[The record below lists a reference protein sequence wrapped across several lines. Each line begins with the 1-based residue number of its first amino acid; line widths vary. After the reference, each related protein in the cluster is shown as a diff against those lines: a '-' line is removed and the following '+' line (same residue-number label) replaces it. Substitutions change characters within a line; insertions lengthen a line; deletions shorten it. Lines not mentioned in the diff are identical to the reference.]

1 MSITVSIN
9 FKVLQHIP
17 ADLVDYISN
26 NFRYPAGI
34 IGCRATN
41 PEMSLDCCE
50 YDIAIFNK
58 QSAGN
63 RFIRLGNH
71 GLEVITLRE
80 ISRINVMKLYKMI
93 IIQDDNSLSLSSSS
107 LSSANNVSAFQQHYL
122 KVLRGLGKK
131 SIINSLFYYEKI
143 TKNIQKNSVLAA
155 MWLKIAAYD
164 FLEGILAL
172 SEIKPMPIHEL
183 NQIRKITIERQ
194 DIAEG
199 VKIALECIGL
209 ERATRSTISRSIE
222 AICELNSMEYDKEL
236 IKIKVNHLLEK
247 GMISDCYYYLG
258 KMGHRC
264 LAYRDYKFL
273 SKYMKLIQISMDL
286 TKDMQQLEK
295 LHINLV
301 SISKIILKKL
311 SRYHSGCNRL

>member
-1 MSITVSIN
+1 M
-9 FKVLQHIP
+9 QHLP
-17 ADLVDYISN
+17 RDLVDYINN

-63 RFIRLGNH
+63 RFIRVGNH
-71 GLEVITLRE
+71 GLELITLAE
-80 ISRINVMKLYKMI
+80 ISRTNVMKLHNMI
-93 IIQDDNSLSLSSSS
+93 IIQDDDSLSLSSSS

-131 SIINSLFYYEKI
+131 SIINSLFYHETI
-143 TKNIQKNSVLAA
+143 TKNIQKNSVLGA

-199 VKIALECIGL
+199 IKIALECVGL

-273 SKYMKLIQISMDL
+273 SKYIKLIQISMDL
-286 TKDMQQLEK
+286 TKDIQQLER

-301 SISKIILKKL
+301 NISKIILKKL
-311 SRYHSGCNRL
+311 SHYHSGCNRL

>member
-1 MSITVSIN
+1 M
-9 FKVLQHIP
+9 QHLP
-17 ADLVDYISN
+17 RDLVDYINN

-63 RFIRLGNH
+63 RFIRVGNH
-71 GLEVITLRE
+71 GLELITLAE
-80 ISRINVMKLYKMI
+80 ISRTNVMKLHNMI
-93 IIQDDNSLSLSSSS
+93 IIQDDDSLSLSSSS
-107 LSSANNVSAFQQHYL
+107 LSSTNNVSAFQQHYL

-131 SIINSLFYYEKI
+131 SIINSLFYHETI
-143 TKNIQKNSVLAA
+143 TKNIQKNSVLGA
-155 MWLKIAAYD
+155 MWLKMAAYD

-199 VKIALECIGL
+199 IKIALECVGL

-273 SKYMKLIQISMDL
+273 SKYIKLIQISMDL
-286 TKDMQQLEK
+286 TKDIQQLER

-301 SISKIILKKL
+301 NISKIILKKL
-311 SRYHSGCNRL
+311 SHYHSGCNRL

>member
-1 MSITVSIN
+1 MR
-9 FKVLQHIP
+9 HIP
-17 ADLVDYISN
+17 NYLIDYISN

-41 PEMSLDCCE
+41 PDMSLDCCE

-58 QSAGN
+58 QSTGN

-107 LSSANNVSAFQQHYL
+107 LSSANNASAFQQHYL

-131 SIINSLFYYEKI
+131 SIINSLFYHEKI

-183 NQIRKITIERQ
+183 NQIRKITIEHQ

-199 VKIALECIGL
+199 VKIALECVGL

-222 AICELNSMEYDKEL
+222 AICELNSMEYDREL

-311 SRYHSGCNRL
+311 SYYHSGCNRL

>member
-1 MSITVSIN
+1 M
-9 FKVLQHIP
+9 QHLP
-17 ADLVDYISN
+17 RDLVDYINN

-63 RFIRLGNH
+63 RFIRVGNH
-71 GLEVITLRE
+71 GLELITLAE
-80 ISRINVMKLYKMI
+80 ISRTNVMKLHNMI
-93 IIQDDNSLSLSSSS
+93 IIQDDDSLSLSSSS
-107 LSSANNVSAFQQHYL
+107 SSSSVSSANNVFGYQKYYHR
-122 KVLRGLGKK
+122 VLRDLGKK
-131 SIINSLFYYEKI
+131 SIINSLFYHETI
-143 TKNIQKNSVLAA
+143 TKNIQKNSVLGA
-155 MWLKIAAYD
+155 MWLKMAAYD

-199 VKIALECIGL
+199 IKIALECVGL

-236 IKIKVNHLLEK
+236 IKIKVKHLLEK
-247 GMISDCYYYLG
+247 GMVSDCYYYLG
-258 KMGHRC
+258 KMGHRR

-286 TKDMQQLEK
+286 TKDIQQLER

-301 SISKIILKKL
+301 NISKIILKKL
-311 SRYHSGCNRL
+311 SHYHSGCNRL

>member
-1 MSITVSIN
+1 
-9 FKVLQHIP
+9 LRHIP
-17 ADLVDYISN
+17 DHLIDYISN

-58 QSAGN
+58 QSTGN
-63 RFIRLGNH
+63 RFIRLGNC
-71 GLEVITLRE
+71 GLEVITLTE
-80 ISRINVMKLYKMI
+80 ISRINLMKLYKMI

-122 KVLRGLGKK
+122 RVLRGLGKK

-183 NQIRKITIERQ
+183 NQIRKITIEHQ

-199 VKIALECIGL
+199 VKIALECVGL

-247 GMISDCYYYLG
+247 GMVSDCYYYLG

-301 SISKIILKKL
+301 NISKIILKKL
-311 SRYHSGCNRL
+311 SHYHSGCNRL

>member
-1 MSITVSIN
+1 
-9 FKVLQHIP
+9 
-17 ADLVDYISN
+17 
-26 NFRYPAGI
+26 
-34 IGCRATN
+34 
-41 PEMSLDCCE
+41 
-50 YDIAIFNK
+50 
-58 QSAGN
+58 
-63 RFIRLGNH
+63 
-71 GLEVITLRE
+71 
-80 ISRINVMKLYKMI
+80 MI
-93 IIQDDNSLSLSSSS
+93 IIQDDDSLSLSSSS
-107 LSSANNVSAFQQHYL
+107 SSSSISSANNVSGYQKYYL
-122 KVLRGLGKK
+122 RALRDFGKK
-131 SIINSLFYYEKI
+131 SIINSLFYHEKI
-143 TKNIQKNSVLAA
+143 TTNIQKNSVLAA

-164 FLEGILAL
+164 FLEGVLAL

-247 GMISDCYYYLG
+247 GMVSDCYYFLG

-264 LAYRDYKFL
+264 LAYKDYKFL

-286 TKDMQQLEK
+286 TKDMQQVEK

-311 SRYHSGCNRL
+311 SHYYSRCNRL

>member
-1 MSITVSIN
+1 
-9 FKVLQHIP
+9 LQHLP
-17 ADLVDYISN
+17 RDLVDYINN

-58 QSAGN
+58 QSTGN
-63 RFIRLGNH
+63 RFIRVGNH
-71 GLEVITLRE
+71 GLELITLTE
-80 ISRINVMKLYKMI
+80 ISRTNVMKLHNMI
-93 IIQDDNSLSLSSSS
+93 IIQDDDSLSLSSSS

-131 SIINSLFYYEKI
+131 SIINSLFYHETI
-143 TKNIQKNSVLAA
+143 TKNIQKNSVLGA

-199 VKIALECIGL
+199 IKIALECVGL

-273 SKYMKLIQISMDL
+273 SKYIKLIQISMDL
-286 TKDMQQLEK
+286 TKDIQQLER

-301 SISKIILKKL
+301 NISKIILKKL
-311 SRYHSGCNRL
+311 SHYHSGCNRL

>member
-1 MSITVSIN
+1 M
-9 FKVLQHIP
+9 QHLP
-17 ADLVDYISN
+17 RDLVDYINN

-41 PEMSLDCCE
+41 PELSLDCCE

-58 QSAGN
+58 QSVGN
-63 RFIRLGNH
+63 RFIRVGNH
-71 GLEVITLRE
+71 GLELITLTE
-80 ISRINVMKLYKMI
+80 ISRTNVMKLHNMI
-93 IIQDDNSLSLSSSS
+93 IIQDDDSLSLSSSS

-131 SIINSLFYYEKI
+131 SIINSLFYHETI
-143 TKNIQKNSVLAA
+143 TKNIQKNSVLGA

-199 VKIALECIGL
+199 IKIALECVGL

-273 SKYMKLIQISMDL
+273 SKYIKLIQISMDL
-286 TKDMQQLEK
+286 TKDIQQLER

-301 SISKIILKKL
+301 NISKIILKKL
-311 SRYHSGCNRL
+311 SHYHSGCNRL

>member
-1 MSITVSIN
+1 M
-9 FKVLQHIP
+9 QHLP
-17 ADLVDYISN
+17 RDLVDYINN

-58 QSAGN
+58 QSADN
-63 RFIRLGNH
+63 RFIRVGNH
-71 GLEVITLRE
+71 GLELITLTE
-80 ISRINVMKLYKMI
+80 ISRTNVMKLHNMI
-93 IIQDDNSLSLSSSS
+93 IIQDDDSLSLSSSS
-107 LSSANNVSAFQQHYL
+107 LSSANNISAFQQHYL

-131 SIINSLFYYEKI
+131 SIINSLFYHETI
-143 TKNIQKNSVLAA
+143 TKNIQKNSVLGA

-199 VKIALECIGL
+199 IKIALECVGL

-273 SKYMKLIQISMDL
+273 SKYIKLIQISMDL
-286 TKDMQQLEK
+286 TKDIQQLER

-301 SISKIILKKL
+301 NISKIILKKL
-311 SRYHSGCNRL
+311 SHYHSGCNRL

>member
-1 MSITVSIN
+1 
-9 FKVLQHIP
+9 LRHIP
-17 ADLVDYISN
+17 NYLIDYISN

-58 QSAGN
+58 QSTGN
-63 RFIRLGNH
+63 RFIRLGNC
-71 GLEVITLRE
+71 GLEVITLTE

-122 KVLRGLGKK
+122 RVLRGLGKK
-131 SIINSLFYYEKI
+131 SIINSLFYHEKI

-199 VKIALECIGL
+199 VKIALECVGI

-247 GMISDCYYYLG
+247 GMLSDCYYYLG

-311 SRYHSGCNRL
+311 SHYHSGCNRL

>member
-1 MSITVSIN
+1 
-9 FKVLQHIP
+9 LHHIP
-17 ADLVDYISN
+17 NYLIDYISN
-26 NFRYPAGI
+26 NFQYPAGI

-63 RFIRLGNH
+63 RFIRVGNH
-71 GLEVITLRE
+71 GLELINLTE
-80 ISRINVMKLYKMI
+80 ISMTNVMKFHNMI
-93 IIQDDNSLSLSSSS
+93 IIQDDDSLSLLSSS
-107 LSSANNVSAFQQHYL
+107 LSSANNISAFQQQHYL
-122 KVLRGLGKK
+122 RVLRGLGKK
-131 SIINSLFYYEKI
+131 SIINSLFYHEKI
-143 TKNIQKNSVLAA
+143 TKNIHKNSILGA

-199 VKIALECIGL
+199 IKIALECVGL

-273 SKYMKLIQISMDL
+273 SKYIKLIQISMDL
-286 TKDMQQLEK
+286 TKDIQQLER

-301 SISKIILKKL
+301 NISKIILKKL
-311 SRYHSGCNRL
+311 SHYHSGCNRL

>member
-1 MSITVSIN
+1 MR
-9 FKVLQHIP
+9 HIP
-17 ADLVDYISN
+17 NYLIDYISN

-41 PEMSLDCCE
+41 PDMSLDCCE

-58 QSAGN
+58 QSTGN

-107 LSSANNVSAFQQHYL
+107 LSSANNASAFQQHYL
-122 KVLRGLGKK
+122 RVLRGLGKK
-131 SIINSLFYYEKI
+131 SIINSLFYHEKI

-183 NQIRKITIERQ
+183 NQIRKITIEHQ

-199 VKIALECIGL
+199 VKIALECVGL

-222 AICELNSMEYDKEL
+222 AICELNSMEYDREL

-311 SRYHSGCNRL
+311 SYYHSGCNRL

>member
-1 MSITVSIN
+1 M
-9 FKVLQHIP
+9 QHLP
-17 ADLVDYISN
+17 RDLVDYINN

-63 RFIRLGNH
+63 RFIRVGNH
-71 GLEVITLRE
+71 GLELITLTE
-80 ISRINVMKLYKMI
+80 ISRTNVMKLHNMI
-93 IIQDDNSLSLSSSS
+93 IIQDDDSLSLSSSS

-122 KVLRGLGKK
+122 RVLRGLGKK
-131 SIINSLFYYEKI
+131 SIINSLFYHETI
-143 TKNIQKNSVLAA
+143 TKNIQKNSVLGA

-199 VKIALECIGL
+199 IKIALECVGL

-247 GMISDCYYYLG
+247 GMVSDCYYYLG

-273 SKYMKLIQISMDL
+273 SKYIKLIQISMDL
-286 TKDMQQLEK
+286 TKDIQQLER

-301 SISKIILKKL
+301 NISKIILKKL
-311 SRYHSGCNRL
+311 SHYHSGCNRL

>member
-1 MSITVSIN
+1 M
-9 FKVLQHIP
+9 QHLP
-17 ADLVDYISN
+17 RDLVDYINN

-58 QSAGN
+58 QSTGN
-63 RFIRLGNH
+63 RFIRVGNH
-71 GLEVITLRE
+71 GLELITLTE
-80 ISRINVMKLYKMI
+80 ISRTNVMKLHNMI
-93 IIQDDNSLSLSSSS
+93 IIQDDDSLSLSSSS

-131 SIINSLFYYEKI
+131 SIINSLFYHETI
-143 TKNIQKNSVLAA
+143 TKNIQKNSVLGA

-199 VKIALECIGL
+199 IKIALECVGL

-273 SKYMKLIQISMDL
+273 SKYIKLIQISMDL
-286 TKDMQQLEK
+286 TKDIQQLER

-301 SISKIILKKL
+301 NISKIILKKL
-311 SRYHSGCNRL
+311 SHYHSGCNRL

>member
-1 MSITVSIN
+1 
-9 FKVLQHIP
+9 LQHLP
-17 ADLVDYISN
+17 RDLVDYINN

-63 RFIRLGNH
+63 RFIRVGNH
-71 GLEVITLRE
+71 GLELITLAE
-80 ISRINVMKLYKMI
+80 ISRTNVMKLHNMI
-93 IIQDDNSLSLSSSS
+93 IIQDDDSLSLSSSS

-131 SIINSLFYYEKI
+131 SIINSLFYHETI
-143 TKNIQKNSVLAA
+143 TKNIQKNSVLGA

-199 VKIALECIGL
+199 IKIALECVGL

-273 SKYMKLIQISMDL
+273 SKYTKLIQISMDL
-286 TKDMQQLEK
+286 TKDIQQLER

-301 SISKIILKKL
+301 NISKIILKKL
-311 SRYHSGCNRL
+311 SHYHSGCNRL

>member
-1 MSITVSIN
+1 MR
-9 FKVLQHIP
+9 HIP
-17 ADLVDYISN
+17 DHLIDYISN

-41 PEMSLDCCE
+41 PDMSLDCCE

-58 QSAGN
+58 QSTGN
-63 RFIRLGNH
+63 RFIRLGNC
-71 GLEVITLRE
+71 GLEVITLTG

-93 IIQDDNSLSLSSSS
+93 IIQDDNSLSLSSSL

-122 KVLRGLGKK
+122 RVLRGLGKK
-131 SIINSLFYYEKI
+131 SIINSLFYHEKI

-183 NQIRKITIERQ
+183 NQIRKITIEHQ

-199 VKIALECIGL
+199 VKIALECVGL

-247 GMISDCYYYLG
+247 GMVSDCYYYLG

-286 TKDMQQLEK
+286 TKDIQQLER

-301 SISKIILKKL
+301 NISKIILKKL
-311 SRYHSGCNRL
+311 SHYHSGCNRL

>member
-1 MSITVSIN
+1 M
-9 FKVLQHIP
+9 QHIP

-63 RFIRLGNH
+63 RFIRVGNH
-71 GLEVITLRE
+71 GLELITLTE
-80 ISRINVMKLYKMI
+80 ISRTNVMKLHNMI
-93 IIQDDNSLSLSSSS
+93 IIQDDDSLSLSSSS
-107 LSSANNVSAFQQHYL
+107 LSSTNNVSAFQQHYL

-131 SIINSLFYYEKI
+131 SIINSLFYHETI
-143 TKNIQKNSVLAA
+143 TKNIQKNSVLGA
-155 MWLKIAAYD
+155 MWLKMAAYD

-199 VKIALECIGL
+199 IKIALECVGL

-273 SKYMKLIQISMDL
+273 SKYIKLIQISMDL
-286 TKDMQQLEK
+286 TKDIQQLER

-301 SISKIILKKL
+301 NISKIILKKL
-311 SRYHSGCNRL
+311 SHYHSGCNRL

>member
-1 MSITVSIN
+1 M
-9 FKVLQHIP
+9 QHLP
-17 ADLVDYISN
+17 RDLVDYINN

-41 PEMSLDCCE
+41 PELSLDCCE
-50 YDIAIFNK
+50 YDIAIFNN
-58 QSAGN
+58 QSVGN
-63 RFIRLGNH
+63 RFIRVGNH
-71 GLEVITLRE
+71 GLELITLTE
-80 ISRINVMKLYKMI
+80 ISRTNVMKLHNMI
-93 IIQDDNSLSLSSSS
+93 IIQDDDSLSLSSSS

-131 SIINSLFYYEKI
+131 SIINSLFYHETI
-143 TKNIQKNSVLAA
+143 TKNIQKNSVLGA

-199 VKIALECIGL
+199 IKIALECVGL

-273 SKYMKLIQISMDL
+273 SKYIKLIQISMDL
-286 TKDMQQLEK
+286 TKDIQQIER

-301 SISKIILKKL
+301 NISKIILKKL
-311 SRYHSGCNRL
+311 SHYHSGCNRL

>member
-1 MSITVSIN
+1 M
-9 FKVLQHIP
+9 QHLP
-17 ADLVDYISN
+17 RDLVDYINN

-63 RFIRLGNH
+63 RFIRVGNH
-71 GLEVITLRE
+71 GLELITLTE
-80 ISRINVMKLYKMI
+80 ISRTNVMKLHNMI
-93 IIQDDNSLSLSSSS
+93 IIQDDDSLSLSSSS

-122 KVLRGLGKK
+122 RVLRGLGKK
-131 SIINSLFYYEKI
+131 SIINSLFYHETI
-143 TKNIQKNSVLAA
+143 TKNIQKNSVIGA

-199 VKIALECIGL
+199 IKIALECVGL

-273 SKYMKLIQISMDL
+273 SKYIKLIQISMDL
-286 TKDMQQLEK
+286 TKDIQQLER

-301 SISKIILKKL
+301 NISKIILKKL
-311 SRYHSGCNRL
+311 SHYHSGCNRL

>member
-1 MSITVSIN
+1 
-9 FKVLQHIP
+9 
-17 ADLVDYISN
+17 
-26 NFRYPAGI
+26 
-34 IGCRATN
+34 
-41 PEMSLDCCE
+41 MSLDCCE

-63 RFIRLGNH
+63 RFIRVGNH
-71 GLEVITLRE
+71 GLELITLAE
-80 ISRINVMKLYKMI
+80 ISRTNVMKLHNMI
-93 IIQDDNSLSLSSSS
+93 IIQDDDSLSLSSSS
-107 LSSANNVSAFQQHYL
+107 LSSTNNVSAFQQHYL

-131 SIINSLFYYEKI
+131 SIINSLFYHETI
-143 TKNIQKNSVLAA
+143 TKNIQKNSVLGA
-155 MWLKIAAYD
+155 MWLKMAAYD

-199 VKIALECIGL
+199 IKIALECVGL

-273 SKYMKLIQISMDL
+273 SKYIKLIQISMDL
-286 TKDMQQLEK
+286 TKDIQQLER

-301 SISKIILKKL
+301 NISKTILKKL
-311 SRYHSGCNRL
+311 SHYHSGCNRL

>member
-1 MSITVSIN
+1 MR
-9 FKVLQHIP
+9 HIP
-17 ADLVDYISN
+17 DHLIDYISN

-41 PEMSLDCCE
+41 PDMSLDCCE

-58 QSAGN
+58 QSTGN
-63 RFIRLGNH
+63 RFIRLGNC
-71 GLEVITLRE
+71 GLEVITLTG

-93 IIQDDNSLSLSSSS
+93 IIQDDNSLSLSSSL

-122 KVLRGLGKK
+122 RVLRGLGKK
-131 SIINSLFYYEKI
+131 SIINSLFYHEKI

-183 NQIRKITIERQ
+183 NQIRKITIEHQ

-199 VKIALECIGL
+199 VKIALECVGL

-247 GMISDCYYYLG
+247 GMVSDCYYYLG

-273 SKYMKLIQISMDL
+273 SKYIKLIQISMDL
-286 TKDMQQLEK
+286 TKDIQQLER

-301 SISKIILKKL
+301 NISKIILKKL
-311 SRYHSGCNRL
+311 SHYHSGCNRL

>member
-1 MSITVSIN
+1 
-9 FKVLQHIP
+9 
-17 ADLVDYISN
+17 
-26 NFRYPAGI
+26 
-34 IGCRATN
+34 
-41 PEMSLDCCE
+41 
-50 YDIAIFNK
+50 
-58 QSAGN
+58 
-63 RFIRLGNH
+63 
-71 GLEVITLRE
+71 
-80 ISRINVMKLYKMI
+80 
-93 IIQDDNSLSLSSSS
+93 
-107 LSSANNVSAFQQHYL
+107 
-122 KVLRGLGKK
+122 
-131 SIINSLFYYEKI
+131 SIINSLFYYETI

-164 FLEGILAL
+164 FLNGILAL

-183 NQIRKITIERQ
+183 NQIRKITIEHQ

-247 GMISDCYYYLG
+247 GMVSDCYYYLG

-264 LAYRDYKFL
+264 LVYRDYEFL

-286 TKDMQQLEK
+286 TNDMQQLQK

-311 SRYHSGCNRL
+311 SHYYSGCNRL

>member
-1 MSITVSIN
+1 
-9 FKVLQHIP
+9 
-17 ADLVDYISN
+17 
-26 NFRYPAGI
+26 
-34 IGCRATN
+34 
-41 PEMSLDCCE
+41 MSLDCCE

-63 RFIRLGNH
+63 RFIRVGNH
-71 GLEVITLRE
+71 GLELITLTE
-80 ISRINVMKLYKMI
+80 ISRTNVMKLHNMI
-93 IIQDDNSLSLSSSS
+93 IIQDDDSLSLSSSS

-131 SIINSLFYYEKI
+131 SIINSLFYHETI
-143 TKNIQKNSVLAA
+143 TKNIQKNSVLGA

-222 AICELNSMEYDKEL
+222 AICELNSIEYDKEL

-247 GMISDCYYYLG
+247 GMVSDCYYYLG

-273 SKYMKLIQISMDL
+273 SNYTKLIQISMDL
-286 TKDMQQLEK
+286 TKDIQQLER

-301 SISKIILKKL
+301 NISKIILKKL
-311 SRYHSGCNRL
+311 SHYHSGCNRL

>member
-1 MSITVSIN
+1 
-9 FKVLQHIP
+9 LRHIP
-17 ADLVDYISN
+17 NYLIDYISN

-58 QSAGN
+58 QSTGN
-63 RFIRLGNH
+63 RFIRLGNC
-71 GLEVITLRE
+71 GLEVITLTE
-80 ISRINVMKLYKMI
+80 ISRINLMKLYKMI

-122 KVLRGLGKK
+122 RVLRGLGKK
-131 SIINSLFYYEKI
+131 SIINSLFYHEKI

-199 VKIALECIGL
+199 VKIALECVGI

-247 GMISDCYYYLG
+247 GMLSDCYYYLG

-311 SRYHSGCNRL
+311 SHYHSGCNRL

>member
-1 MSITVSIN
+1 
-9 FKVLQHIP
+9 
-17 ADLVDYISN
+17 
-26 NFRYPAGI
+26 
-34 IGCRATN
+34 
-41 PEMSLDCCE
+41 MSLDCCE

-58 QSAGN
+58 QSTGN
-63 RFIRLGNH
+63 RFIRLGNC
-71 GLEVITLRE
+71 GLEVITLTG

-93 IIQDDNSLSLSSSS
+93 IIQDDNSLSLSSSL

-122 KVLRGLGKK
+122 RVLRGLGKK
-131 SIINSLFYYEKI
+131 SIINSLFYHEKI
-143 TKNIQKNSVLAA
+143 TKNIQKNSVLGA

-183 NQIRKITIERQ
+183 NQIRKITIEHQ

-199 VKIALECIGL
+199 VKIALECVGL

-247 GMISDCYYYLG
+247 GMVSDCYYYLG

-301 SISKIILKKL
+301 NISKIILKKL
-311 SRYHSGCNRL
+311 SHYHSGCNRL

>member
-1 MSITVSIN
+1 
-9 FKVLQHIP
+9 
-17 ADLVDYISN
+17 
-26 NFRYPAGI
+26 
-34 IGCRATN
+34 
-41 PEMSLDCCE
+41 MSLDCCE

-58 QSAGN
+58 QLTGN

-107 LSSANNVSAFQQHYL
+107 LSSANNASAFQQHYL
-122 KVLRGLGKK
+122 RVLRGLGKK
-131 SIINSLFYYEKI
+131 SIINSLFYHEKI

-183 NQIRKITIERQ
+183 NQIRKITIEHQ
-194 DIAEG
+194 DVAEG
-199 VKIALECIGL
+199 VKIALECVGL

-222 AICELNSMEYDKEL
+222 AICELNSMQYDREL

-247 GMISDCYYYLG
+247 GMVSDCYYYLG

-295 LHINLV
+295 MHINLV

-311 SRYHSGCNRL
+311 SHYHSGCNRL

>member
-1 MSITVSIN
+1 M
-9 FKVLQHIP
+9 QHLP
-17 ADLVDYISN
+17 RDLVDYINN

-63 RFIRLGNH
+63 RFIRVGNH
-71 GLEVITLRE
+71 GLELITLTE
-80 ISRINVMKLYKMI
+80 ISRTNVMKLHNMI
-93 IIQDDNSLSLSSSS
+93 IIQDDDNLSLSSSS
-107 LSSANNVSAFQQHYL
+107 LSSAHNVSAFQQHYL

-131 SIINSLFYYEKI
+131 SIINSLFYHETI
-143 TKNIQKNSVLAA
+143 TKNIQKNSVLGA

-199 VKIALECIGL
+199 IKIALECVGL

-273 SKYMKLIQISMDL
+273 SKYIKLIQISMDL
-286 TKDMQQLEK
+286 TKDIQQLER

-301 SISKIILKKL
+301 NISKIILKKL
-311 SRYHSGCNRL
+311 SHYHSGCNRL

>member
-1 MSITVSIN
+1 M
-9 FKVLQHIP
+9 QHIP
-17 ADLVDYISN
+17 SDLVDYISN

-63 RFIRLGNH
+63 RFIRVGNH
-71 GLEVITLRE
+71 GLELITLAE
-80 ISRINVMKLYKMI
+80 ISRTNVMKLHNMI
-93 IIQDDNSLSLSSSS
+93 IIQDDDSLSLSSSS
-107 LSSANNVSAFQQHYL
+107 SSISSANNVSGYQKYYHR
-122 KVLRGLGKK
+122 VLRDLGKK
-131 SIINSLFYYEKI
+131 SIINSLFYYETI

-199 VKIALECIGL
+199 IKIALECVGL

-273 SKYMKLIQISMDL
+273 SKYIKLIQISMDL
-286 TKDMQQLEK
+286 TKDIQQLER

-301 SISKIILKKL
+301 NISKIILKKL
-311 SRYHSGCNRL
+311 SHYHSGCNRL

>member
-1 MSITVSIN
+1 M
-9 FKVLQHIP
+9 QHLP
-17 ADLVDYISN
+17 RDLVDYINN

-63 RFIRLGNH
+63 RFIRVGNH
-71 GLEVITLRE
+71 GLELITLTE
-80 ISRINVMKLYKMI
+80 ISRTNVMKLHNMI
-93 IIQDDNSLSLSSSS
+93 IIQDDDSLSLSSSS

-131 SIINSLFYYEKI
+131 SIINSLFYHETI
-143 TKNIQKNSVLAA
+143 TKNIQKNSVLGA

-199 VKIALECIGL
+199 IKIALECVGL

-222 AICELNSMEYDKEL
+222 AICELNSIEYDKEL

-273 SKYMKLIQISMDL
+273 SKYTKLIQISMDL
-286 TKDMQQLEK
+286 TKDIQQLER

-301 SISKIILKKL
+301 NISKIILKKL
-311 SRYHSGCNRL
+311 SHYHSGCNRL

>member
-1 MSITVSIN
+1 M
-9 FKVLQHIP
+9 QHIP

-58 QSAGN
+58 QSADN

-71 GLEVITLRE
+71 GLELITLTE
-80 ISRINVMKLYKMI
+80 TSRIDVMKLHNMI
-93 IIQDDNSLSLSSSS
+93 IIQDDDSLSLSSSS
-107 LSSANNVSAFQQHYL
+107 SSSSSVSSANNVFGYQKYYHR
-122 KVLRGLGKK
+122 VLRDLGKK
-131 SIINSLFYYEKI
+131 SIINSLFYHEKI

-247 GMISDCYYYLG
+247 GMVSDCYYYLG
-258 KMGHRC
+258 KMGHRR

-311 SRYHSGCNRL
+311 SHYYSGCNRL

>member
-1 MSITVSIN
+1 M
-9 FKVLQHIP
+9 QHLP
-17 ADLVDYISN
+17 RDLVDYINN

-58 QSAGN
+58 QSSGN
-63 RFIRLGNH
+63 RFIRVGNH
-71 GLEVITLRE
+71 GLELITLTE
-80 ISRINVMKLYKMI
+80 ISRTNVMKLHNMI
-93 IIQDDNSLSLSSSS
+93 IIQDDDSLSLSSSS
-107 LSSANNVSAFQQHYL
+107 QSSANNVSAFQQHYL
-122 KVLRGLGKK
+122 RVLRGFGKK
-131 SIINSLFYYEKI
+131 SIINSLFYHEKI
-143 TKNIQKNSVLAA
+143 TKNIHKNSILGA

-199 VKIALECIGL
+199 IKIALECVGL

-273 SKYMKLIQISMDL
+273 SKYIKLIQISMDL
-286 TKDMQQLEK
+286 TKDIQQLER

-301 SISKIILKKL
+301 NISKIILKKL
-311 SRYHSGCNRL
+311 SHYHSGCNRL

>member
-1 MSITVSIN
+1 MR
-9 FKVLQHIP
+9 HIP
-17 ADLVDYISN
+17 DYLIDYISN

-41 PEMSLDCCE
+41 PDMSLDCCE

-58 QSAGN
+58 QSTGN

-107 LSSANNVSAFQQHYL
+107 LSSANNASAFQQHYL
-122 KVLRGLGKK
+122 RVLRGLGKK
-131 SIINSLFYYEKI
+131 SIINSLFYHEKI

-183 NQIRKITIERQ
+183 NQIRKITIEHQ
-194 DIAEG
+194 DVAEG
-199 VKIALECIGL
+199 VKIALECVGL

-222 AICELNSMEYDKEL
+222 AICELNSMEYDREL

-247 GMISDCYYYLG
+247 GMVSDCYYYLG

-301 SISKIILKKL
+301 NISKIILKKL
-311 SRYHSGCNRL
+311 SHYHSGCNRL

>member
-1 MSITVSIN
+1 
-9 FKVLQHIP
+9 LQHIP
-17 ADLVDYISN
+17 SELVDYISN

-58 QSAGN
+58 QSTGN
-63 RFIRLGNH
+63 RFIRLGSH
-71 GLEVITLRE
+71 GLELITLTE
-80 ISRINVMKLYKMI
+80 TSRINVMKLHNMI
-93 IIQDDNSLSLSSSS
+93 IIQDDDSFS
-107 LSSANNVSAFQQHYL
+107 LSSANNVPGYQKYYL
-122 KVLRGLGKK
+122 RVLRDLGKK
-131 SIINSLFYYEKI
+131 SIINSLFYHEKI
-143 TKNIQKNSVLAA
+143 SKNIQRNSVLAA

-183 NQIRKITIERQ
+183 DQIRKITIERQ

-199 VKIALECIGL
+199 VKIALECVGL

-247 GMISDCYYYLG
+247 GMVSDCYYYLG

-264 LAYRDYKFL
+264 LVYRNYEFL

-311 SRYHSGCNRL
+311 SHYYSRCNRL

>member
-1 MSITVSIN
+1 MR
-9 FKVLQHIP
+9 HIP
-17 ADLVDYISN
+17 DYLIDYISN

-41 PEMSLDCCE
+41 PDMSLDCCE

-63 RFIRLGNH
+63 RFIRVGNH
-71 GLEVITLRE
+71 GLELINLRE

-107 LSSANNVSAFQQHYL
+107 LSSANNASAFQQHYL
-122 KVLRGLGKK
+122 RVLRGLGKK
-131 SIINSLFYYEKI
+131 SIINSLFYHEKI

-247 GMISDCYYYLG
+247 GMVSDCYYYLG

-295 LHINLV
+295 MHINLV

-311 SRYHSGCNRL
+311 SHYHSGCNRL

>member
-1 MSITVSIN
+1 
-9 FKVLQHIP
+9 LQHLP
-17 ADLVDYISN
+17 RDLVDYINN

-63 RFIRLGNH
+63 RFIRVGNH
-71 GLEVITLRE
+71 GLELITLTE
-80 ISRINVMKLYKMI
+80 ISRTNVMKLHNMI
-93 IIQDDNSLSLSSSS
+93 IIQDDDSLSLSSSS

-122 KVLRGLGKK
+122 RVLRGLGKK
-131 SIINSLFYYEKI
+131 SIINSLFYHEII
-143 TKNIQKNSVLAA
+143 TKNIQKNSVLGA

-199 VKIALECIGL
+199 IKIALECVGL

-273 SKYMKLIQISMDL
+273 SKYIKLIQISMDL
-286 TKDMQQLEK
+286 TKDIQQLER

-301 SISKIILKKL
+301 NISKIILKKL
-311 SRYHSGCNRL
+311 SHYHSGCNRL

>member
-1 MSITVSIN
+1 
-9 FKVLQHIP
+9 
-17 ADLVDYISN
+17 
-26 NFRYPAGI
+26 
-34 IGCRATN
+34 
-41 PEMSLDCCE
+41 MSLDCCE

-63 RFIRLGNH
+63 RFIRVGNH
-71 GLEVITLRE
+71 GLELITLAE
-80 ISRINVMKLYKMI
+80 ISRTNVMKLHNMI
-93 IIQDDNSLSLSSSS
+93 IIQDDDSLSLSSSS

-131 SIINSLFYYEKI
+131 SIINSLFYHETI
-143 TKNIQKNSVLAA
+143 TKNIQKNSVLGA

-199 VKIALECIGL
+199 IKIALECVGL

-273 SKYMKLIQISMDL
+273 SKYIKLIQISMDL
-286 TKDMQQLEK
+286 TKDIQQLER

-301 SISKIILKKL
+301 NISKIILKKL
-311 SRYHSGCNRL
+311 SHYHSGCNRL